1 MRKNIPQSIVK
12 AAQRYVAT
20 NPELSMDVL
29 RKKFTPVPRYYGA
42 EPDAPF
48 SEFDFSGKDKYGYKS
63 SSGFKFRTLHASL
76 FSGYYIWEGDKPEE
90 NGKKL
95 MVPLAVGKE
104 SNSLESDVIACIEFE
119 IHNNSNINVHLRRVR
134 LYCQSTLTPI
144 RMKSEQRMFIET
156 VAEIVYDNIC
166 NDVAA
171 MEKKKVDDKQAAFDK
186 LINDGKANVKSQ
198 MNIVKNEKGTSVIKA
213 MDTRELALM
222 EEEGYPDWMP
232 LITSIFNKVTIKP
245 PEFKNK
251 NNIELIGRPF
261 IVNRM
266 SYKDKYNPGIDVSMN
281 LDVSFILK
289 LTNKAD
295 IAMINMLKSM
305 FDMPFDPEWRDEESG
320 GYEVNTILKIYKKV
334 LEYTGVKHSEVVR
347 DYESALS
354 TSKKLFMAINKAK
367 DNQKAGDELIRN
379 LYFSYGHYTSMEID
393 GYISDIMGNTFM
405 GYKYPDMTD
414 KYPDLADLPRIVVF
428 TGKDADSDL
437 ITMEDIAKHSDV
449 PRGIKFIVSM
459 LAHKP
464 DTIMF
469 FWNLCK
475 VIENP
480 KSKSK
485 KSKIKVISQLALA
498 EHMEKE
504 VASGLITEYC
514 QELIE
519 ANKWIFNPV
528 KKVKQ

>member
-1 MRKNIPQSIVK
+1 MRSNIPQSIVK
-12 AAQRYVAT
+12 AAQRYIAT
-20 NPELSMDVL
+20 NPELSMDAL

-42 EPDAPF
+42 DPDDPF

-63 SSGFKFRTLHASL
+63 SSDFKLRSLHASL
-76 FSGYYIWEGDKPEE
+76 FSGYYIWEGDRPEE
-90 NGKKL
+90 TEKKL

-104 SNSLESDVIACIEFE
+104 MDSLASDVIACIEFE
-119 IHNNSNINVHLRRVR
+119 IHTNGNINVHLRRVR
-134 LYCQSTLTPI
+134 LYCKSAITPI

-156 VAEIVYDNIC
+156 VAEIVYDNVC
-166 NDVAA
+166 NDVVA
-171 MEKKKVDDKQAAFDK
+171 MKKKRVDDKQAAFDK
-186 LINDGKANVKSQ
+186 LINDGKAYVKSQ
-198 MNIVKNEKGTSVIKA
+198 MNIVKNAKGTPVIKA
-213 MDTRELALM
+213 MDTCELALM
-222 EEEGYPDWMP
+222 EEEGYTDWMP

-245 PEFKNK
+245 PKFKNT

-266 SYKDKYNPGIDVSMN
+266 SYKDKYNYGIDVSMN

-289 LTNKAD
+289 LTNKTD

-379 LYFSYGHYTSMEID
+379 IYFGYGSDTLKITN
-393 GYISDIMGNTFM
+393 GYIKDIMGNTFM

-414 KYPDLADLPRIVVF
+414 KYPELADQPKTVVF

-437 ITMEDIAKHSDV
+437 QLLEETAKHTDLT
-449 PRGIKFIVSM
+449 RGISFVSSL

-469 FWNLCK
+469 FWILYK
-475 VIENP
+475 ILENP

-485 KSKIKVISQLALA
+485 KSKVKVLSQLALD

-514 QELIE
+514 QTLIE
-519 ANKWIFNPV
+519 ANKWIFNPA
-528 KKVKQ
+528 KKS

>member
-1 MRKNIPQSIVK
+1 MRSNIPQSIVK
-12 AAQRYVAT
+12 AAQRFVAT

-29 RKKFTPVPRYYGA
+29 RKKFTPEPRYYMA
-42 EPDAPF
+42 DPEDPF
-48 SEFDFSGKDKYGYKS
+48 SEFDFSGKDKYGYKEVYD
-63 SSGFKFRTLHASL
+63 FKFKNLHASL
-76 FSGYYIWEGDKPEE
+76 FSGYFTWDDDRREE

-95 MVPLAVGKE
+95 VVPLTYGRYIR
-104 SNSLESDVIACIEFE
+104 NSDVKLVACIEFE
-119 IHNNSNINVHLRRVR
+119 LHDNGSVDAAVKQIR
-134 LYCQSTLTPI
+134 LYNYATLTPI
-144 RMKSEQRMFIET
+144 RMKPEQRMFIET
-156 VAEIVYDNIC
+156 IAEIVYDNIC

-171 MEKKKVDDKQAAFDK
+171 MEKKRVDDKQAAFDK

-198 MNIVKNEKGTSVIKA
+198 MNIVKNAKGTPVIKA
-213 MDTRELALM
+213 MDTSELALM
-222 EEEGYPDWMP
+222 EEEGYTDWMP

-245 PEFKNK
+245 PKFKNT

-261 IVNRM
+261 IVDRM
-266 SYKDKYNPGIDVSMN
+266 SYKDKYNYGIDVSMN

-289 LTNKAD
+289 LTNKTD

-305 FDMPFDPEWRDEESG
+305 FDMPFDPEWCDKESG
-320 GYEVNTILKIYKKV
+320 GYPVNTILKIYKKV

-379 LYFSYGHYTSMEID
+379 LYFSYGHYTSKEID

-428 TGKDADSDL
+428 TGKDADSDIKIL
-437 ITMEDIAKHSDV
+437 EETAKRSDV
-449 PRGIKFIVSM
+449 PRGIKFVVSM

-475 VIENP
+475 IIENP

-485 KSKIKVISQLALA
+485 KSKVKVLSQLALD

-514 QELIE
+514 QTLIE

-528 KKVKQ
+528 KKS

>member
-1 MRKNIPQSIVK
+1 MRNNIPQSIVK
-12 AAQRYVAT
+12 DAQRYVAT
-20 NPELSMDVL
+20 NPELSMDAL

-42 EPDAPF
+42 EPDATF

-104 SNSLESDVIACIEFE
+104 RNSLESDVIACIEFE

-134 LYCQSTLTPI
+134 LYCQSALTPI

-171 MEKKKVDDKQAAFDK
+171 MKKNMADAKQAAFDK
-186 LINDGKANVKSQ
+186 IVNEGKAYAKSQ
-198 MNIVKNEKGTSVIKA
+198 MNIVKNAKGTPVIKA
-213 MDTRELALM
+213 MDTCQLELM
-222 EEEGYPDWMP
+222 EKEGYPDWMP

-245 PEFKNK
+245 PKFKNTD
-251 NNIELIGRPF
+251 NIELIGRPF
-261 IVNRM
+261 IVDRI
-266 SYKDKYNPGIDVSMN
+266 SYKDERDYNIDVGMHF
-281 LDVSFILK
+281 DVSFILK

-295 IAMINMLKSM
+295 IAMINMLKAM
-305 FDMPFDPEWRDEESG
+305 FGMPFDPEWCDEDSG
-320 GYEVNTILKIYKKV
+320 GYPVNTILKIYKKV
-334 LEYTGVKHSEVVR
+334 LEYTGIKHSEVVR
-347 DYESALS
+347 DYENALS
-354 TSKKLFMAINKAK
+354 TSKKLFVAINKAK
-367 DNQKAGDELIRN
+367 DNQKAGDTLIRE
-379 LYFSYGHYTSMEID
+379 LYFDYGPYTDGITD

-405 GYKYPDMTD
+405 GYKYPDMTYED
-414 KYPDLADLPRIVVF
+414 HYISKRSQVAVF
-428 TGKDADSDL
+428 TGKDADSNL
-437 ITMEDIAKHSDV
+437 WLLEEKVKQSDV
-449 PRGIKFIVSM
+449 KRGIKFIVSL

-464 DTIMF
+464 DTLMF
-469 FWNLCK
+469 FWNLYK
-475 VIENP
+475 IVENP
-480 KSKSK
+480 KPKA
-485 KSKIKVISQLALA
+485 KISFMSQLILD

-504 VASGLITEYC
+504 VASSLITKHC
-514 QELIE
+514 QELID

-528 KKVKQ
+528 KKDKQ